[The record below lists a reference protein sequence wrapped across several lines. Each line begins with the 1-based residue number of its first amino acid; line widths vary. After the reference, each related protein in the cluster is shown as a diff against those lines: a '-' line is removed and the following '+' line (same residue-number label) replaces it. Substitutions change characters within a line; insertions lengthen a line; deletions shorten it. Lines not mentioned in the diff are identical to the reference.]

1 MPDNSIECHMGQL
14 MERSKIMEAQLV
26 DLARKMDQ
34 MQTQLDQISMM
45 RWRFDGGATVA
56 TWVGSAMLFVLGAL
70 GSIAVT
76 WLFSAKGPLH

>member
-14 MERSKIMEAQLV
+14 MERSKMMEAQLV

-45 RWRFDGGATVA
+45 RWRLDGGATVA

-76 WLFSAKGPLH
+76 WLFSTKGPLH